1 MLLSLSL
8 VFLSGLAGAYIAQA
22 LHLPRIIGMLAA
34 GIIVGP
40 CCLGVLDEKILCIS
54 PDLRKLALVII
65 LIKAGL
71 SLNIEDLKRV
81 GRPSLLLSFLPA
93 AFEVAAVTF
102 IAPLLFGISYTE
114 AALLGSVLAAVS
126 PAVVIPKMT
135 ELIDSR
141 YGTGKSI
148 PQMILAGAS
157 VDDIFVIVLLSPC
170 LTASLSGTLNL
181 SSFADIPVSVLS
193 GIAAGIISGLILSRI
208 MKSMKNHLTLPHKV
222 IMILSL
228 ALLLTGAEDIIKPYF
243 AFSGL
248 LAVITS
254 AAVVRVK
261 DRDSAQEAASFT
273 KLWAGAEIILFVLIG
288 AAVDINYTLR
298 AGLPAILL
306 LAFSLSVRSLGVIL
320 SLSGTALNRKERL
333 FTVFSYLPKATVQ
346 AAIGGVPLA
355 MGLSSGSLI
364 LSVAVLSIVVTAP
377 LGALLMEVSYR
388 KLLEREK

>member
-22 LHLPRIIGMLAA
+22 LRLPRIIGMLAA

-40 CCLGVLDEKILCIS
+40 CCLGVLDEKILYIS

-71 SLNIEDLKRV
+71 SLNLEDLKRV

-141 YGTGKSI
+141 YGTGKCI

-157 VDDIFVIVLLSPC
+157 LDDIFVIVLFSTF

-208 MKSMKNHLTLPHKV
+208 MKSMKSLTLPHKV

-228 ALLLTGAEDIIKPYF
+228 ALLLTGAEDMIKPYF

-248 LAVITS
+248 LAVISS

-261 DRDSAQEAASFT
+261 DKDSAQEAASFT

-298 AGLPAILL
+298 AGIPAILL

>member
-22 LHLPRIIGMLAA
+22 LRLPRIIGMLAA

-71 SLNIEDLKRV
+71 SLNLEDLKRV

-157 VDDIFVIVLLSPC
+157 LDDIFVIVLFSTF
-170 LTASLSGTLNL
+170 LTASQSGTLNL

-208 MKSMKNHLTLPHKV
+208 MKSMKSLTLPHKV

-228 ALLLTGAEDIIKPYF
+228 ALLLTGAEDMIKPYF

-248 LAVITS
+248 LAVISS

-261 DRDSAQEAASFT
+261 DKDSAQEAASFT

-288 AAVDINYTLR
+288 SAVDINYTLR

-355 MGLSSGSLI
+355 LGLSSGSLI

>member
-1 MLLSLSL
+1 MLLSLFL
-8 VFLSGLAGAYIAQA
+8 VFFSGLAGAYIAQA
-22 LHLPRIIGMLAA
+22 LRLPRIIGMLAA

-40 CCLGVLDEKILCIS
+40 CCLGVLDEKILYIS

-71 SLNIEDLKRV
+71 SLNLEDLKRV

-157 VDDIFVIVLLSPC
+157 LDDIFVIVLFSTF

-208 MKSMKNHLTLPHKV
+208 MKSMKSLTLPHKV

-228 ALLLTGAEDIIKPYF
+228 ALLLTGAEDMIKPYF

-248 LAVITS
+248 LAVISS

-261 DRDSAQEAASFT
+261 DKDSAQEAASFT

-298 AGLPAILL
+298 AGIPAILL

-364 LSVAVLSIVVTAP
+364 LSVAVLSILVTAP
-377 LGALLMEVSYR
+377 LGALLMEASYR

>member
-22 LHLPRIIGMLAA
+22 LRLPRIIGMLAA

-40 CCLGVLDEKILCIS
+40 CCLGVLDEKILYIS

-71 SLNIEDLKRV
+71 SLNLEDLKRV

-157 VDDIFVIVLLSPC
+157 MDDIFVIVLFSTF
-170 LTASLSGTLNL
+170 LTASRSGTINL

-208 MKSMKNHLTLPHKV
+208 MKSMKNLTLPHKV

-228 ALLLTGAEDIIKPYF
+228 ALLLTGEEDMIKPYF

-248 LAVITS
+248 LAVISS

-261 DRDSAQEAASFT
+261 DKDSAKEAASFT

-298 AGLPAILL
+298 AGIPAILL

-346 AAIGGVPLA
+346 AAIGGIPLA

>member
-22 LHLPRIIGMLAA
+22 LRLPRIIGMLAA

-40 CCLGVLDEKILCIS
+40 CCLGVLDKKILYIS

-71 SLNIEDLKRV
+71 SLNLEDLKRV

-114 AALLGSVLAAVS
+114 AALLGSVLSAVS

-157 VDDIFVIVLLSPC
+157 LDDIFVIVLFSTF
-170 LTASLSGTLNL
+170 LTASRSGTLNL

-193 GIAAGIISGLILSRI
+193 GIAAGIISGLILSLI
-208 MKSMKNHLTLPHKV
+208 MKSMKGLTLPHKV

-228 ALLLTGAEDIIKPYF
+228 ALLLTGAEDMIKPYF

-248 LAVITS
+248 LAVISS

-288 AAVDINYTLR
+288 SAVDINYTLR
-298 AGLPAILL
+298 AGIPAILL

-320 SLSGTALNRKERL
+320 SLSCTALNRKERL

>member
-22 LHLPRIIGMLAA
+22 LRLPRIIGMLAA

-40 CCLGVLDEKILCIS
+40 CCLGVLDEKILYIS

-71 SLNIEDLKRV
+71 SLNLEDLKRV

-157 VDDIFVIVLLSPC
+157 LDDIFVIVLFSTF

-193 GIAAGIISGLILSRI
+193 GITAGIISGLILSRI
-208 MKSMKNHLTLPHKV
+208 MKSMKSLTLPHKV

-228 ALLLTGAEDIIKPYF
+228 ALLLTGAEDMIKPYF

-248 LAVITS
+248 LAVISS

-261 DRDSAQEAASFT
+261 DEDSAQEAASFT

-298 AGLPAILL
+298 AGIPAILL

>member
-22 LHLPRIIGMLAA
+22 LRLPRIIGMLAA

-40 CCLGVLDEKILCIS
+40 CCLGVLDEKILYIS

-71 SLNIEDLKRV
+71 SLNLEDLKRV

-157 VDDIFVIVLLSPC
+157 LDDIFVIVLFSTF
-170 LTASLSGTLNL
+170 LTASRSGTLNL

-208 MKSMKNHLTLPHKV
+208 MKSMKSLTLPHKV

-228 ALLLTGAEDIIKPYF
+228 ALLLTGAEDMIKPYF

-248 LAVITS
+248 LAVISS

-261 DRDSAQEAASFT
+261 DKDSAQEAASFT

-298 AGLPAILL
+298 AGIPAILL

-333 FTVFSYLPKATVQ
+333 FTVFSYFPKATVQ

-364 LSVAVLSIVVTAP
+364 LSVAVLSILVTAP
-377 LGALLMEVSYR
+377 LGALLMEASYR

>member
-22 LHLPRIIGMLAA
+22 LRLPRIIGMLAA

-40 CCLGVLDEKILCIS
+40 CCLGVLDEKILYIS

-71 SLNIEDLKRV
+71 SLNLEDLKRV

-141 YGTGKSI
+141 YGTGKCI

-157 VDDIFVIVLLSPC
+157 LDDIFVIVLFSTF
-170 LTASLSGTLNL
+170 LTASRSGTLNL

-208 MKSMKNHLTLPHKV
+208 MKSMKSLTLPHKV
-222 IMILSL
+222 IMILAL
-228 ALLLTGAEDIIKPYF
+228 ALLLTGAEDMIKPYF

-248 LAVITS
+248 LAVISS

-261 DRDSAQEAASFT
+261 DKDSAQEAASFT

-298 AGLPAILL
+298 AGIPAILL

>member
-22 LHLPRIIGMLAA
+22 LRLPRIIGMLAA

-40 CCLGVLDEKILCIS
+40 CCLGVLDEKILYIS

-71 SLNIEDLKRV
+71 SLNLEDLKRV

-157 VDDIFVIVLLSPC
+157 LDDIFVIVLFSTF
-170 LTASLSGTLNL
+170 LTASRSGTLNL

-208 MKSMKNHLTLPHKV
+208 MKSMKSLTLPHKV

-248 LAVITS
+248 LAVISS

-261 DRDSAQEAASFT
+261 DKDSAQEAASFT

-298 AGLPAILL
+298 AGIPAILL

>member
-22 LHLPRIIGMLAA
+22 LRLPRIIGMLAA

-40 CCLGVLDEKILCIS
+40 CCLGVLDEKILYIS

-71 SLNIEDLKRV
+71 SLNLEDLKRV

-157 VDDIFVIVLLSPC
+157 LDDIFVIVLFSTF

-208 MKSMKNHLTLPHKV
+208 MKSMKSLTLPHKV
-222 IMILSL
+222 IMILAL
-228 ALLLTGAEDIIKPYF
+228 ALLLTGAEDMIKPYF

-248 LAVITS
+248 LAVISS
-254 AAVVRVK
+254 AAVVMVK
-261 DRDSAQEAASFT
+261 DKDSAQEAASFT

-298 AGLPAILL
+298 AGIPAILL

-377 LGALLMEVSYR
+377 LGSLLMEVSYR